1 MAHALTSR
9 RGAFAAGASA
19 LAALALA
26 IAVVGRGCSVD
37 APGPDAAVHE
47 FLQAARVGDRKA
59 VFDLLSP
66 DTQRHLEENAQ
77 AATSKVGASVRYSAL
92 DLISIGAFD
101 DQAPPIELRI
111 VTQYGDKAEF
121 EIDGGAGKARLSL
134 VRVDGRWRIDLADYE
149 TSPD

>member
-1 MAHALTSR
+1 VALALTSR

-19 LAALALA
+19 LAALAIA
-26 IAVVGRGCSVD
+26 IGVVGRGCSVD
-37 APGPDAAVHE
+37 APGPDAAVHD
-47 FLQAARVGDRKA
+47 FLEASRVGDRKA

-77 AATSKVGASVRYSAL
+77 AATAKVGASVRYTAL

-101 DQAPPIELRI
+101 DPPPRTELRV
-111 VTQYGDKAEF
+111 VTQYGDKAEV
-121 EIDGGAGKARLSL
+121 EIDAGAGKARLAL
-134 VRVDGRWRIDLADYE
+134 VRVDGHWRIDLPDYG